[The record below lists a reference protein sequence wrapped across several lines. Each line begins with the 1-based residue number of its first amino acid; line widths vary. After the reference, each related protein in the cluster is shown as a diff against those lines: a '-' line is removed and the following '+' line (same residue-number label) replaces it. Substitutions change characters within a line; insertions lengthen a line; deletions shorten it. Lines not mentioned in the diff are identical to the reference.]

1 MDRQYRKMF
10 DQALEQAGPE
20 QAQVD
25 ALRSELAR
33 RCLDGEAKEVIPHMK
48 KRTKLLRNA
57 VIAAVAAALLTATG
71 AAVALG
77 ERQQVALTGS
87 GEGGIYRLDGRYYFK
102 LDADSEPID
111 ITGQFSDTVPYV
123 YDPGLPAD
131 EVGNL
136 YTYVVGGSGDD
147 IGCIT
152 AITNEGEDVFTG
164 FQAAWTKNWGITVCP
179 IWWRTYCYSQ
189 EPLDTSGVMRY
200 CRDGFTTDSSSDVLF
215 DWVLD
220 SLDAD
225 AGTGAVTLTVKGE
238 ERDVT
243 VGLDGG
249 RLYVLAV
256 DGDEKVLVDDDPSL
270 LPDHEPPYY
279 WQDPE
284 EWEKLLAYDASCV
297 YAPCTHEVLVCR
309 DGDQLRWAE
318 FVYHPDGTL
327 RYWLPFNC
335 PSSAELGWLGEY
347 AARHGYE
354 MDWLVANTCEPP
366 AQEFQ
371 QVYRLK

>member
-1 MDRQYRKMF
+1 MDRYRKMF
-10 DQALEQAGPE
+10 DQAVKQLGPE
-20 QAQVD
+20 RDRVD
-25 ALRSELAR
+25 ALRTELAR
-33 RCLDGEAKEVIPHMK
+33 RCPDGQEKEVVAMK
-48 KRTKLLRNA
+48 KRTKLLRSALIAAA
-57 VIAAVAAALLTATG
+57 VIALLTATG

-77 ERQQVALTGS
+77 QREQIAMVTGDR
-87 GEGGIYRLDGRYYFK
+87 EGGVYRLDGRYYFK
-102 LDADSEPID
+102 LDTDSEPID

-123 YDPGLPAD
+123 YDPELPPD

-152 AITNEGEDVFTG
+152 AIKSEGEDVFSG
-164 FQAAWTKNWGITVCP
+164 FQLVWTENQRMAGCP

-189 EPLDTSGVMRY
+189 EALDTSGVMRY
-200 CRDGFTTDSSSDVLF
+200 CRDGFNEDSWHDVLF
-215 DWVLD
+215 DWALD

-238 ERDVT
+238 VRDIT
-243 VGLDGG
+243 AELDGG

-256 DGDEKVLVDDDPSL
+256 DGDERVLVEDDPSL

-284 EWEKLLAYDASCV
+284 EWEKLLAYEDSCV

-309 DGDQLRWAE
+309 DGDEVRYAE
-318 FVYHPDGTL
+318 FVYRPDGTL
-327 RYWLPFNC
+327 RYWMPWNC
-335 PSSAELGWLGEY
+335 PSSAELGWLEEY
-347 AARHGYE
+347 AAQHGFG
-354 MDWLVANTCEPP
+354 MDWLMDNAFEQP
-366 AQEFQ
+366 AQEFTQ
-371 QVYRLK
+371 AYMK